1 MPERTGEARAF
12 RPGGV
17 LAGIVG
23 QRPLDPQST
32 DRERRCVL
40 ERRVPQFRPAVH
52 SLGRGWTQRRLPRAT
67 SNPSGTCRN
76 LGVETPA
83 TQFLDH
89 EGTTVAWQVFGE
101 GPAEILF
108 IPGWVSNVDMYWQYP
123 QPSEFFAELGR
134 FARVAVYDKP
144 GTGASDPLRTSPSV
158 EQRIDQLLAVTDA
171 AGLTRPTV
179 IGVSEGGTTACLAAA
194 GRPDRVA
201 QLVMLNAVAAG
212 LDRRSKGE
220 LTSAEFDAYA
230 DFVRSMG
237 PSWGEGRGGERWL
250 PDLPDPDAAWGHLQ
264 RACATRAVARD
275 YLATLDAGLSAWD
288 VLEAIHQP
296 TLFLQRRDDPIVR
309 VELARAA
316 AERIPHATLVELEGA
331 NHLPWF
337 GDTTAMLAQLRT
349 FVGAPPPA
357 ARKERVLATVLFTD
371 IVGSTDQ
378 LAQVGDAAWS
388 ARLARHEDIVREGL
402 ERFDGRLVK
411 TTGDGALATF
421 SGPARGAQAARWILD
436 ALAAES
442 LNARAGIHV
451 GEIELQA
458 DDITGLAVHVA
469 ARVMGEA
476 GDDEVLV
483 SRTVRDLTAGS
494 GLLFEDRG
502 THPLKGIPE
511 EQQLYAL
518 AER

>member
-1 MPERTGEARAF
+1 
-12 RPGGV
+12 
-17 LAGIVG
+17 
-23 QRPLDPQST
+23 
-32 DRERRCVL
+32 
-40 ERRVPQFRPAVH
+40 
-52 SLGRGWTQRRLPRAT
+52 
-67 SNPSGTCRN
+67 
-76 LGVETPA
+76 VETPT

-89 EGTTVAWQVFGE
+89 DGTTVAWQVFGE

-108 IPGWVSNVDMYWQYP
+108 IPGWVSNVDMYWQHP

-171 AGLTRPTV
+171 AGLARPTV

-201 QLVMLNAVAAG
+201 QLVMLNAVAGG
-212 LDRRSKGE
+212 LDPRSKGE
-220 LTSAEFDAYA
+220 LTNAEFDAYA

-250 PDLPDPDAAWGHLQ
+250 PDLPDPDVAWGRLQ

-275 YLATLDAGLSAWD
+275 YLTTLDAGLSAWD

-296 TLFLQRRDDPIVR
+296 TLFLQRRDDPIIR

-316 AERIPHATLVELEGA
+316 AERIPNATLVELDGA
-331 NHLPWF
+331 NHLPWL
-337 GDTTAMLAQLRT
+337 GDTTEMLAQLRA

-357 ARKERVLATVLFTD
+357 ARTERVLATVLFTD

-378 LAQVGDAAWS
+378 LAQLGDAAWS
-388 ARLARHEDIVREGL
+388 ARLDRHEDIVREGL
-402 ERFDGRLVK
+402 DRFGGQLVK

-421 SGPARGAQAARWILD
+421 SGPARGAQSARWILN
-436 ALAAES
+436 ALAAEQ

-451 GEIELQA
+451 GEIELQG
-458 DDITGLAVHVA
+458 DDIAGLAVHVA
-469 ARVMGEA
+469 ARVMGKA

-511 EQQLYAL
+511 EQQLYVL